1 MALIMGQAAIAGT
14 ATAFTIPPGGCSIT
28 VYSAAATTLYLGTSK
43 VLTAS
48 NGYAVST
55 YPTTFCAYNSS
66 AGATVSDLCPVA
78 MPRTVSEVELNS
90 YRRSP
95 TPSNGFSA
103 NAGSA
108 RSCGSKRS

>member
-66 AGATVSDLCPVA
+66 AGATVYGLNTAATTLAVNYI
-78 MPRTVSEVELNS
+78 VSTE
-90 YRRSP
+90 
-95 TPSNGFSA
+95 A
-103 NAGSA
+103 
-108 RSCGSKRS
+108 